1 MSQTTQ
7 AKNDGILIHLNAQ
20 EIHEISSRIDAAIRA
35 GGSQAAYALI
45 PIEQKI
51 RAAVEQAQKP
61 AQEEKTE

>member
-1 MSQTTQ
+1 MSEITVT
-7 AKNDGILIHLNAQ
+7 LNQQ

-51 RAAVEQAQKP
+51 RAAVEQAQKSS
-61 AQEEKTE
+61 QEEKTE

>member
-1 MSQTTQ
+1 MSDITVT
-7 AKNDGILIHLNAQ
+7 LNQQ